1 MPEPPSTWVE
11 VSRSPARRTAE
22 EHSLVLE
29 ARGIANGVGVAFG
42 QHVVLVRVED
52 AARARAELEKF
63 VRENKDWPPADET
76 PSPVGRSF
84 AAAVAYIVILVA
96 LDVAKRRG
104 SFGGDWWRSG
114 VADAALIRA
123 GEWWRSVTALGLH
136 ADFLHLAGNLAFGA
150 AFGVMLA
157 QSVGYGLAWLSF
169 VATGGIGNWLNAW
182 MQSPPHASL
191 GASTAVFGLLGV
203 QVAHDWV
210 RRRQLHYN
218 PFRRFAPIAIGAALL
233 AWFGGDGRQIDP
245 NALPKSLG
253 DLNVAL
259 PKIDVWAHV
268 LGFSVGVVLG
278 SALGWA
284 KPRVRLSSW
293 MQAALAATA
302 VGLVAVAWLLALGRA

>member
-1 MPEPPSTWVE
+1 
-11 VSRSPARRTAE
+11 
-22 EHSLVLE
+22 VLE
-29 ARGIANGVGVAFG
+29 AQGIANGVGVAFG

-52 AARARAELEKF
+52 AVRARAELEKF
-63 VRENKDWPPADET
+63 VRENTDWPRVDET
-76 PSPVGRSF
+76 RAPIGRSI
-84 AAAVAYIVILVA
+84 AAAIAFIFILVA

-104 SFGGDWWRSG
+104 SFGGDWWRAG
-114 VADAALIRA
+114 IADAALIRA
-123 GEWWRSVTALGLH
+123 GEWWRSITALGLH

-182 MQSPPHASL
+182 LQRPPHASL

-210 RRRQLHYN
+210 RRQKLHDN

-253 DLNVAL
+253 DLDVAL
-259 PKIDVWAHV
+259 PRIDVWAHV
-268 LGFSVGVVLG
+268 LGFSVGVALG
-278 SALGWA
+278 GALGWA
-284 KPRVRLSSW
+284 KPRMRLSPW
-293 MQAALAATA
+293 VQPALAATA
-302 VGLVAVAWLLALGRA
+302 VALLAAAWWLALRRG